1 MKEIN
6 IFEYAA
12 KNKLRF
18 PFRGS
23 IAAEDLYDLT
33 PQSLDSIYKLLMRE
47 VKASNEE
54 SLLTDLSVE
63 DVQLQVKIDI
73 VKHVVAEK
81 LADIEKAKNAAAAK
95 MQADKIRSII
105 AKKQDAALENLS
117 ADELKKMLEEIEN
130 RN

>member
-33 PQSLDSIYKLLMRE
+33 PQNLDLIYKLLMRE

-73 VKHVVAEK
+73 VKHIVAEK

-117 ADELKKMLEEIEN
+117 TDKLKKMLEGIEN
-130 RN
+130 H

>member
-33 PQSLDSIYKLLMRE
+33 PQNLDSIYKLLMRE

-117 ADELKKMLEEIEN
+117 TDELKKMLEGIEN
-130 RN
+130 H